1 MDADWSTLPTFD
13 LIQALLSII
22 LILCERFRVPI
33 PALAPSSTP
42 QGSGLESPYQCD
54 FHCAF
59 CSKRCGRNRPGHSH
73 HSCWEHRH
81 HRG

>member
-42 QGSGLESPYQCD
+42 QGSGLESPYQCN
-54 FHCAF
+54 F
-59 CSKRCGRNRPGHSH
+59 
-73 HSCWEHRH
+73 H